1 MGCQFFSFFPHKNRF
16 WLGNPGCALMLV
28 LGAAS
33 RQADCMLRRC
43 RWVVCWCLWP
53 SGQGA
58 GLQAM
63 CGRGPTAGEGGESA
77 YLAVGA

>member
-1 MGCQFFSFFPHKNRF
+1 MECQFFSFPHKNRF

-33 RQADCMLRRC
+33 RQADCMLRRVPLGSLLVSVAQWA
-43 RWVVCWCLWP
+43 RWELRSYIRERPDCW
-53 SGQGA
+53 
-58 GLQAM
+58 
-63 CGRGPTAGEGGESA
+63 GRGEST